1 MWSINMNTD
10 DLSNDQL
17 IDARKMIGQLVKQAR
32 TQTKHETCL
41 FCGQNLPFCNSHTVP
56 QFCLKNIADNGKV
69 NLFNALI
76 GTELLSSDS
85 GVKNS
90 GTFHIICRQCDG
102 TIFQDYEN
110 PQAYSDTPTSKILNQ
125 IALKNVLR
133 DIYKHETELEM
144 IKSAKRILHEKEPFL
159 AIVADVYFNSQIKAR
174 SQDIKDCYDIFDA
187 IKANLNIASP
197 SVHLVSFDKLN
208 YVVPIAFQGMIAL
221 ITGVSGELI
230 NNQYNYNSDYSVEYF
245 HLAIFPLENSSVII
259 TFSDDKNSRILTF
272 EKELKNM
279 SAAKRLEIINRIVF
293 WYAEDYFF
301 SPRLPKE
308 AASELEQAARQ
319 MQDLFSTNPEKS
331 TKNAIKDFDLRRD
344 TCLPNLLSQEYA
356 ISHF

>member
-17 IDARKMIGQLVKQAR
+17 IDARKMIGLLVKQAKA
-32 TQTKHETCL
+32 QAKHETCL
-41 FCGQNLPFCNSHTVP
+41 ICGQKLPFCNSHTVP

-69 NLFNALI
+69 NLFNALL

-110 PQAYSDTPTSKILNQ
+110 PQAYSETPSSKILNQ

-144 IKSAKRILHEKEPFL
+144 IKSGKRILIEKEPFF
-159 AIVADVYFNSQIKAR
+159 AIIADAYFSSQMKAR

-197 SVHLVSFDKLN
+197 GVHLVSFDKLN

-272 EKELKNM
+272 
-279 SAAKRLEIINRIVF
+279 
-293 WYAEDYFF
+293 
-301 SPRLPKE
+301 
-308 AASELEQAARQ
+308 
-319 MQDLFSTNPEKS
+319 
-331 TKNAIKDFDLRRD
+331 
-344 TCLPNLLSQEYA
+344 
-356 ISHF
+356 

>member
-1 MWSINMNTD
+1 MWFIDMNTD

-17 IDARKMIGQLVKQAR
+17 NDARKLLGQLKKKAKMQA
-32 TQTKHETCL
+32 KHETCL
-41 FCGQNLPFCNSHTVP
+41 ICGQKLPFCNSHTVP

-69 NLFNALI
+69 NVFDALI
-76 GTELLSSDS
+76 GTKLCSSDS
-85 GVKNS
+85 GIKSS
-90 GTFHIICRQCDG
+90 GTFHVICRKCDG

-110 PQAYSDTPTSKILNQ
+110 PEVYSDIPSNKILNQ

-133 DIYKHETELEM
+133 DICKHETELET
-144 IKSAKRILHEKEPFL
+144 IKIVKKKMLEKSRFF
-159 AIVADVYFNSQIKAR
+159 AIIADAYFNSQIKAR

-187 IKANLNIASP
+187 VKTNLNIESP
-197 SVHLVSFDKLN
+197 SVHIVSFDKLN

-230 NNQYNYNSDYSVEYF
+230 NNQYNYDSDYSVEYLNF
-245 HLAIFPLENSSVII
+245 AIFPLENSSVII

-279 SAAKRLEIINRIVF
+279 SVAKRLEIINRIVF

-308 AASELEQAARQ
+308 VVSELEQAARQ

-331 TKNAIKDFDLRRD
+331 TKNAVKDFDLRRD
-344 TCLPNLLSQEYA
+344 TCFPNLLSQEYA
-356 ISHF
+356 K

>member
-1 MWSINMNTD
+1 MNTD

-17 IDARKMIGQLVKQAR
+17 IDARKMSGQLVKQAR

-41 FCGQNLPFCNSHTVP
+41 LCGQNLPFCNSHTVP

-144 IKSAKRILHEKEPFL
+144 MKSAKRILHEKELFL

-245 HLAIFPLENSSVII
+245 HLAIFPLENSSVVI

-279 SAAKRLEIINRIVF
+279 SAANRLEIINRIVF

-356 ISHF
+356 I